1 MFPVP
6 SPECR
11 NLLAARPSAS
21 RASERGHA
29 PGAARRLGAFLPA
42 AMISSSRLHANT
54 KKAHKK
60 FKTAKVEPEDPKKKA
75 AKQGN
80 YLAGAL
86 PGEGH
91 RERHPGQVS
100 IMARDFRKT
109 GSRKGMPK
117 ELEPSLT
124 REEWAAH
131 FRALDSTLKRN
142 KRMLCC
148 GRAEVELIKAA
159 FGLLDQATG
168 LRTTVAAHSR
178 GIQITI
184 YFHTRE

>member
-1 MFPVP
+1 M
-6 SPECR
+6 
-11 NLLAARPSAS
+11 
-21 RASERGHA
+21 
-29 PGAARRLGAFLPA
+29 FLPD
-42 AMISSSRLHANT
+42 AMLSSSRLHANT

-60 FKTAKVEPEDPKKKA
+60 FKAKVEPDDGAKKKK

-86 PGEGH
+86 PGEGAAP

-109 GSRKGMPK
+109 GSHKGMPK

-131 FRALDSTLKRN
+131 FTALDSTLKRN

-148 GRAEVELIKAA
+148 GRAEAELVEEA
-159 FGLLDQATG
+159 FGALDAAKG
-168 LRTTVAAHSR
+168 LRTTVATHGS

-184 YFHTRE
+184 YFHT

>member
-1 MFPVP
+1 MPA
-6 SPECR
+6 
-11 NLLAARPSAS
+11 LTIRPSWQLDLPVA
-21 RASERGHA
+21 
-29 PGAARRLGAFLPA
+29 GAARRLGAFLPA

-60 FKTAKVEPEDPKKKA
+60 FKTKVEPEEPKKKA

-109 GSRKGMPK
+109 GSHKGMPK

-131 FRALDSTLKRN
+131 FTALDSTLKRN

-148 GRAEVELIKAA
+148 GRAEAELVEEA
-159 FGLLDQATG
+159 FGPLDAAKG
-168 LRTTVAAHSR
+168 LRTTVATHGS

-184 YFHTRE
+184 YFHT